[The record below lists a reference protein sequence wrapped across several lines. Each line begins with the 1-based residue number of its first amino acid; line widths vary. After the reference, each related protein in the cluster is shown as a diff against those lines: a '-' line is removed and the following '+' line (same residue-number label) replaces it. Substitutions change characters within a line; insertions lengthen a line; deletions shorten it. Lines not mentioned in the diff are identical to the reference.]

1 MRFFY
6 HFLATELGMTVREL
20 LANVGADEITD
31 WMAYYYVREEYRNKE
46 QKSNPKDFRNNFEAF
61 VDGANNTSR

>member
-20 LANVGADEITD
+20 LFRIGADEISD
-31 WMAYYYVREEYRNKE
+31 WVAYYQIKDEFS
-46 QKSNPKDFRNNFEAF
+46 KSGADEKPEDFRKNFEAF
-61 VDGANNTSR
+61 VNNGNTRR